1 MNLPKR
7 KPMRYKNF
15 DYSQCG
21 SYFLTI
27 STQNRKNLFWDMEKV
42 YSAKQANELEHIIN
56 PDFLPLNYAGKIV
69 EKHLMLWQNTYS
81 NVKLENFVIMP
92 NHIHLIVSILENES
106 ESKKTDISRMVA
118 QFKGCVT
125 KELGEAIW
133 QKGYFDHIIA
143 NEKDFN
149 NCFDYIEANPY
160 ILEEKILEQRKKK
173 MKQ

>member
-1 MNLPKR
+1 MQNAEFLRALKIKR
-7 KPMRYKNF
+7 KHN
-15 DYSQCG
+15 S
-21 SYFLTI
+21 
-27 STQNRKNLFWDMEKV
+27 
-42 YSAKQANELEHIIN
+42 HIVGA
-56 PDFLPLNYAGKIV
+56 D
-69 EKHLMLWQNTYS
+69 LWS
-81 NVKLENFVIMP
+81 PVV
-92 NHIHLIVSILENES
+92 VVAILENES